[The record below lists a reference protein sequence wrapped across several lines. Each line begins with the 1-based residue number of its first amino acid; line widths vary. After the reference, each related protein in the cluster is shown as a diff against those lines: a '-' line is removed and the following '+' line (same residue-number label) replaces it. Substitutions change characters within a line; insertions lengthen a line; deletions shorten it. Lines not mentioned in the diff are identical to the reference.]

1 MAAPYRVRDETAP
14 AIINTPIRIAI
25 LTGSFDAP
33 TTSRYAIP
41 HRTTIP
47 EIQRMSIIAA
57 ELIAANIS
65 KVAFVARAV
74 PRPAAANAFVNG
86 VGRRRQLPDAIRVR
100 QRIRMIGPT
109 DSVAQITL
117 CRSEGRAVG
126 KKWLRSGKS

>member
-1 MAAPYRVRDETAP
+1 MSLGCSNDRSECALIAECRNAGGFVHVLLFRVMAATYRVRDETAP
-14 AIINTPIRIAI
+14 AIINAPIRIAI

-74 PRPAAANAFVNG
+74 PRPAAANAFVHG
-86 VGRRRQLPDAIRVR
+86 VGKI
-100 QRIRMIGPT
+100 
-109 DSVAQITL
+109 
-117 CRSEGRAVG
+117 GRAHV
-126 KKWLRSGKS
+126 